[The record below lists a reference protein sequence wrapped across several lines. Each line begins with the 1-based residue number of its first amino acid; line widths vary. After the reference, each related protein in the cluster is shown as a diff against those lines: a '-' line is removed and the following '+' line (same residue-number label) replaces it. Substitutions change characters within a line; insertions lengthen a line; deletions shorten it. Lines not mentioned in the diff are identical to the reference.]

1 VSTTP
6 ELSIVI
12 PVLDWDLAPLLAQL
26 AGEIEAAGL
35 AAQVEIVVADDGS
48 RSRVRAAN
56 REAAARHPFIR
67 YGELT
72 ERAGR
77 AGIRN
82 HLLARARGRYVL
94 FLDADVLPDRPTFIR
109 DYFREIAR
117 GQRVVCGGISYATRV
132 LTDRK
137 YDFYVYK
144 GSRTEWLPADRRQQ
158 APWRYLFTA
167 NVLIRRDVL
176 DRIGFDA
183 KNFRGYGYEDIEWA
197 IRIGR
202 QVTIRH
208 IDNPCSHLGLVDRET
223 AFARMRSSMENY
235 MQLARLHP
243 EEFRH
248 TGVFRLVTLL
258 RRLPSPLL
266 GTMDR
271 LLERLFVLSP
281 ANSLCYLLF
290 QLDKAVLLASL
301 ERGVTIRPAGTGS

>member
-1 VSTTP
+1 VTTTP

-12 PVLDWDLAPLLAQL
+12 PVLDWDLAPLLARL
-26 AGEIEAAGL
+26 AGEIEAADL
-35 AAQVEIVVADDGS
+35 APRVEIVVADDGS
-48 RSRVRAAN
+48 RSRVRAVN
-56 REAAARHPFIR
+56 REAAARYPFIR
-67 YGELT
+67 YGELA
-72 ERAGR
+72 EQAGR

-109 DYFREIAR
+109 DYFREIA
-117 GQRVVCGGISYATRV
+117 GGHRVVCGGISYATRV

-144 GSRTEWLPADRRQQ
+144 GSRTEWLPARRRQQ

-176 DRIGFDA
+176 DTIGFDE
-183 KNFRGYGYEDIEWA
+183 KFQGYGYEDIEWA
-197 IRIGR
+197 IRVGQ
-202 QVTIRH
+202 QVAIRH

-243 EEFRH
+243 AEFSR

-266 GTMDR
+266 TTMDR

-281 ANSLCYLLF
+281 ANSLCFLLF
-290 QLDKAVLLASL
+290 QVDKAVLLAWL
-301 ERGVTIRPAGTGS
+301 ERDRPMRSSGREP